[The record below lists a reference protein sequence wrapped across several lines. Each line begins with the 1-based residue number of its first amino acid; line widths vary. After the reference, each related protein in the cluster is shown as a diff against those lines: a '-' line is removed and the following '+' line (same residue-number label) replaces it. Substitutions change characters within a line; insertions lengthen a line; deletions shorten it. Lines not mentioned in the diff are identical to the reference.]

1 MIDDPVF
8 SVTETGISA
17 PSYEEIYEYLKGRMR
32 AIFGD
37 DINLDADTQ
46 DGQMVGIV
54 AAAISDVNAQAIA
67 VYNAY
72 NPTTAKGV
80 ALDSAVKVNGIT
92 RQAASHSQ
100 VDLRIVGQAG
110 THIVNGVALDEAEN
124 KWNLPADVVVPPAG
138 EITVTAIAAEEGN
151 IQAPA
156 GTVNRIGTPTLGWQT
171 VENIL
176 AAEPGAPVQTDLE
189 LRVQQSKSTAL
200 PSVSLW
206 EGVIGSLL
214 TTAGVRRVSGIKN
227 DGDTPTTEG
236 VPGHSIAMIVD
247 GAWDFATFEQAGM
260 NWDFAPM
267 PKLGDDY
274 TQYAQGSAS
283 PAWAI
288 YAKLEGDKLKAA
300 EKFLTFLS
308 SKWALQKH
316 NDAGDA
322 VTVDGFDAT
331 VMTQYQKVYDQD
343 IKTGKYYLH
352 TNFYSKPDILKSELK
367 AQNQQL
373 VQGQITPDQYAK
385 NIDAKVAAAQ

>member
-8 SVTETGISA
+8 LVTETGISA
-17 PSYEEIYEYLKGRMR
+17 PSYEEIYEYLKGHMR

-80 ALDSAVKVNGIT
+80 ALDFAVKVNGIT

-151 IQAPA
+151 IRAPA

-206 EGVIGSLL
+206 EGIIGSLL

-247 GAWDFATFEQAGM
+247 GGEVADIAKTIFLKKGEGVGTYGSTSYNYLDTYGFPNTIKFSRPTVVPAYC
-260 NWDFAPM
+260 
-267 PKLGDDY
+267 KL
-274 TQYAQGSAS
+274 TIS
-283 PAWAI
+283 PAAD
-288 YAKLEGDKLKAA
+288 Y
-300 EKFLTFLS
+300 LS
-308 SKWALQKH
+308 SAEEEIKARIVAYINSLDIGESVNIARVLASAVKT
-316 NDAGDA
+316 DAGIVDERFSVEA
-322 VTVDGFDAT
+322 ITLGRSATAQTAASLAIAWNEAVSCASENVTV
-331 VMTQYQKVYDQD
+331 
-343 IKTGKYYLH
+343 
-352 TNFYSKPDILKSELK
+352 E
-367 AQNQQL
+367 AQ
-373 VQGQITPDQYAK
+373 T
-385 NIDAKVAAAQ
+385 

>member
-32 AIFGD
+32 NIFGD

-138 EITVTAIAAEEGN
+138 EITVTAIAAEEGD
-151 IQAPA
+151 I
-156 GTVNRIGTPTLGWQT
+156 RRL
-171 VENIL
+171 
-176 AAEPGAPVQTDLE
+176 PGL
-189 LRVQQSKSTAL
+189 STASGHL
-200 PSVSLW
+200 HS
-206 EGVIGSLL
+206 
-214 TTAGVRRVSGIKN
+214 AGKPLKIFSRPNPGRRCKPTSSFECNSRNRQRSPVFHSGK
-227 DGDTPTTEG
+227 
-236 VPGHSIAMIVD
+236 A
-247 GAWDFATFEQAGM
+247 
-260 NWDFAPM
+260 
-267 PKLGDDY
+267 L
-274 TQYAQGSAS
+274 SA
-283 PAWAI
+283 
-288 YAKLEGDKLKAA
+288 
-300 EKFLTFLS
+300 
-308 SKWALQKH
+308 
-316 NDAGDA
+316 
-322 VTVDGFDAT
+322 VC
-331 VMTQYQKVYDQD
+331 
-343 IKTGKYYLH
+343 
-352 TNFYSKPDILKSELK
+352 
-367 AQNQQL
+367 
-373 VQGQITPDQYAK
+373 
-385 NIDAKVAAAQ
+385 

>member
-17 PSYEEIYEYLKGRMR
+17 RSYEEIFEYLMGRMR

-247 GAWDFATFEQAGM
+247 GGEVADIAKTIFLKKGEGVGTYGSTSYNYLDTYGFPNTIKFSRPTVVPAYC
-260 NWDFAPM
+260 
-267 PKLGDDY
+267 KL
-274 TQYAQGSAS
+274 TIS
-283 PAWAI
+283 PAVD
-288 YAKLEGDKLKAA
+288 Y
-300 EKFLTFLS
+300 LS
-308 SKWALQKH
+308 SAEDEIKARIVAYINSLDIGESVNIARVLASAVKT
-316 NDAGDA
+316 DAGVVDERFSVEA
-322 VTVDGFDAT
+322 ITLGRSATAQAAASLAIAWNEAVSCAPENVTV
-331 VMTQYQKVYDQD
+331 
-343 IKTGKYYLH
+343 
-352 TNFYSKPDILKSELK
+352 E
-367 AQNQQL
+367 
-373 VQGQITPDQYAK
+373 VQT
-385 NIDAKVAAAQ
+385 

>member
-206 EGVIGSLL
+206 EGIIGSLL

-227 DGDTPTTEG
+227 DGDTTTTEG

-247 GAWDFATFEQAGM
+247 GGEVADIAKTIFLKKGEGVGTYGSTSYNYLDTYGFPNTIKFSRPTVVPAYC
-260 NWDFAPM
+260 
-267 PKLGDDY
+267 KL
-274 TQYAQGSAS
+274 TIS
-283 PAWAI
+283 PAVD
-288 YAKLEGDKLKAA
+288 Y
-300 EKFLTFLS
+300 LS
-308 SKWALQKH
+308 SAEDEIKARIVAYINSLDIGESVNIARVLASAVKT
-316 NDAGDA
+316 DAGVVDERFSVEA
-322 VTVDGFDAT
+322 ITLGRSATVQTAASLAIAWNEAVSCAPENVTV
-331 VMTQYQKVYDQD
+331 
-343 IKTGKYYLH
+343 
-352 TNFYSKPDILKSELK
+352 E
-367 AQNQQL
+367 
-373 VQGQITPDQYAK
+373 VQT
-385 NIDAKVAAAQ
+385 

>member
-1 MIDDPVF
+1 
-8 SVTETGISA
+8 
-17 PSYEEIYEYLKGRMR
+17 
-32 AIFGD
+32 
-37 DINLDADTQ
+37 
-46 DGQMVGIV
+46 
-54 AAAISDVNAQAIA
+54 
-67 VYNAY
+67 
-72 NPTTAKGV
+72 
-80 ALDSAVKVNGIT
+80 
-92 RQAASHSQ
+92 
-100 VDLRIVGQAG
+100 
-110 THIVNGVALDEAEN
+110 
-124 KWNLPADVVVPPAG
+124 
-138 EITVTAIAAEEGN
+138 
-151 IQAPA
+151 
-156 GTVNRIGTPTLGWQT
+156 
-171 VENIL
+171 
-176 AAEPGAPVQTDLE
+176 
-189 LRVQQSKSTAL
+189 
-200 PSVSLW
+200 
-206 EGVIGSLL
+206 
-214 TTAGVRRVSGIKN
+214 
-227 DGDTPTTEG
+227 
-236 VPGHSIAMIVD
+236 MIVD

-260 NWDFAPM
+260 NWDFVPM

-288 YAKLEGDKLKAA
+288 YAKLDGDKLKAA

-308 SKWALQKH
+308 SKWALQKR

>member
-138 EITVTAIAAEEGN
+138 EITVTAIAAEEGD
-151 IQAPA
+151 IRAPA

-176 AAEPGAPVQTDLE
+176 AAEPGAPVQTDLK

-206 EGVIGSLL
+206 EGIIGSLL

-227 DGDTPTTEG
+227 DGDTPTSEG

-247 GAWDFATFEQAGM
+247 GGEVADIAKTIFLKKGEGVGTYGSTSYNYLDTYGFPNTIKFSRPTIVPAYCKLTI
-260 NWDFAPM
+260 APAA
-267 PKLGDDY
+267 DY
-274 TQYAQGSAS
+274 
-283 PAWAI
+283 
-288 YAKLEGDKLKAA
+288 
-300 EKFLTFLS
+300 LS
-308 SKWALQKH
+308 SAEDEIKARIVAYINSLDIGESVNIARVLASAVKT
-316 NDAGDA
+316 DAGVVDERFSVEA
-322 VTVDGFDAT
+322 ITLGRSATAQTADSLAIAWNEAVSCAPENVTV
-331 VMTQYQKVYDQD
+331 
-343 IKTGKYYLH
+343 
-352 TNFYSKPDILKSELK
+352 E
-367 AQNQQL
+367 AQ
-373 VQGQITPDQYAK
+373 T
-385 NIDAKVAAAQ
+385 

>member
-17 PSYEEIYEYLKGRMR
+17 PSYEEIYEYLKDRMR

-46 DGQMVGIV
+46 DGQLVGIV

-110 THIVNGVALDEAEN
+110 THIVNGVALDEADN

-138 EITVTAIAAEEGN
+138 EITVTAIAAEEGD
-151 IQAPA
+151 IRAPA

-206 EGVIGSLL
+206 EGIIGSLL
-214 TTAGVRRVSGIKN
+214 TTVGVRRVSGIKN
-227 DGDTPTTEG
+227 DGDTPTSEG

-247 GAWDFATFEQAGM
+247 GGEVADIAKTIFLKKGEGVGTYGSTSYNYLDTYGFPNTIRFSRPTVVSAYC
-260 NWDFAPM
+260 
-267 PKLGDDY
+267 KL
-274 TQYAQGSAS
+274 TIS
-283 PAWAI
+283 PAAD
-288 YAKLEGDKLKAA
+288 Y
-300 EKFLTFLS
+300 LS
-308 SKWALQKH
+308 SAEDEIKARIVAYINSLDIGESVNIARVLASAVKT
-316 NDAGDA
+316 DAGVVDERFSVEA
-322 VTVDGFDAT
+322 ITLGRSATAQTAASLAIAWNEAVSCAPENVTV
-331 VMTQYQKVYDQD
+331 
-343 IKTGKYYLH
+343 
-352 TNFYSKPDILKSELK
+352 E
-367 AQNQQL
+367 
-373 VQGQITPDQYAK
+373 VQT
-385 NIDAKVAAAQ
+385 

>member
-8 SVTETGISA
+8 LVTETGISA

-80 ALDSAVKVNGIT
+80 ALDFAVKVNGIT

-100 VDLRIVGQAG
+100 GDLRIVGQAG
-110 THIVNGVALDEAEN
+110 THIVNGGALDEAEN

-151 IQAPA
+151 IRAPA

-206 EGVIGSLL
+206 EGIIGSLL

-227 DGDTPTTEG
+227 DGDTPTTKG

-247 GAWDFATFEQAGM
+247 GGEVADIAKTIFLKKGEGVGTYGSTSYNYLDTYGFPNTIKFSRPTIVPAYCKLTI
-260 NWDFAPM
+260 APAA
-267 PKLGDDY
+267 DY
-274 TQYAQGSAS
+274 
-283 PAWAI
+283 
-288 YAKLEGDKLKAA
+288 
-300 EKFLTFLS
+300 LS
-308 SKWALQKH
+308 SAEDEIKARIVAYINSLDIGESVNIARVLASAVKT
-316 NDAGDA
+316 DAGVVDERFSVEA
-322 VTVDGFDAT
+322 ITLGRSATAQTADSLAIAWNEAVSCAPENVTV
-331 VMTQYQKVYDQD
+331 
-343 IKTGKYYLH
+343 
-352 TNFYSKPDILKSELK
+352 E
-367 AQNQQL
+367 AQ
-373 VQGQITPDQYAK
+373 T
-385 NIDAKVAAAQ
+385 

>member
-1 MIDDPVF
+1 
-8 SVTETGISA
+8 
-17 PSYEEIYEYLKGRMR
+17 
-32 AIFGD
+32 
-37 DINLDADTQ
+37 
-46 DGQMVGIV
+46 MVGIV
-54 AAAISDVNAQAIA
+54 AATISDVNAQAIA

-80 ALDSAVKVNGIT
+80 ALDFAVKVNGIT

-151 IQAPA
+151 IRAPA

-206 EGVIGSLL
+206 EGIIGSLL

-247 GAWDFATFEQAGM
+247 GGEVADIAKTIFLKKGEGVGTYGSTSYNYLDTYGFPNTIKFSRPTVVPAYC
-260 NWDFAPM
+260 
-267 PKLGDDY
+267 KL
-274 TQYAQGSAS
+274 TIS
-283 PAWAI
+283 PAAD
-288 YAKLEGDKLKAA
+288 Y
-300 EKFLTFLS
+300 LS
-308 SKWALQKH
+308 SAEEEIKARIVAYINSLDIGESVNIARVLASAVKT
-316 NDAGDA
+316 DAGIVDERFSVEA
-322 VTVDGFDAT
+322 ITLGRSATAQTAASLAIAWNEAVSCASENVTV
-331 VMTQYQKVYDQD
+331 
-343 IKTGKYYLH
+343 
-352 TNFYSKPDILKSELK
+352 E
-367 AQNQQL
+367 
-373 VQGQITPDQYAK
+373 VQT
-385 NIDAKVAAAQ
+385 

>member
-138 EITVTAIAAEEGN
+138 EITVTAIAAEEGD
-151 IQAPA
+151 IRAPA

-176 AAEPGAPVQTDLE
+176 AAEPGAPVQTDRE

-206 EGVIGSLL
+206 EGIIGSLL

-247 GAWDFATFEQAGM
+247 GGEVADIAKTIFLKKGEGVGTYGSTSYNYLDTYGFPNTIRFSRPTVVPAYCKLTI
-260 NWDFAPM
+260 APAA
-267 PKLGDDY
+267 DY
-274 TQYAQGSAS
+274 
-283 PAWAI
+283 
-288 YAKLEGDKLKAA
+288 
-300 EKFLTFLS
+300 LS
-308 SKWALQKH
+308 SAEDEIKARIVAYINSLDIGESVNIARVLASAVKT
-316 NDAGDA
+316 DAGI
-322 VTVDGFDAT
+322 VDERFSVEA
-331 VMTQYQKVYDQD
+331 
-343 IKTGKYYLH
+343 
-352 TNFYSKPDILKSELK
+352 
-367 AQNQQL
+367 
-373 VQGQITPDQYAK
+373 ITLGHGSDCFQSR
-385 NIDAKVAAAQ
+385 DRVE

>member
-80 ALDSAVKVNGIT
+80 ALDSAVKINGIT

-138 EITVTAIAAEEGN
+138 EITVTAIAAEEGD
-151 IQAPA
+151 IRAPA

-189 LRVQQSKSTAL
+189 LRAQQSKSTAL

-206 EGVIGSLL
+206 EGIIGSLL
-214 TTAGVRRVSGIKN
+214 TTVGVRRVSGIKN

-247 GAWDFATFEQAGM
+247 GGEVADIAKTIFLKKGEGVGTYGSTSYSYLDTYGFPNTIRFSRPTVVPAYCKLTISPAADYLSSAEDEIKARIVAYINSLDIGESVNIARVLASAVKTDAGIV
-260 NWDFAPM
+260 DERFSVEAIT
-267 PKLGDDY
+267 LGR
-274 TQYAQGSAS
+274 SAS
-283 PAWAI
+283 AQTAASLAIAWNEAVSC
-288 YAKLEGDKLKAA
+288 APE
-300 EKFLTFLS
+300 
-308 SKWALQKH
+308 
-316 NDAGDA
+316 N
-322 VTVDGFDAT
+322 VTV
-331 VMTQYQKVYDQD
+331 
-343 IKTGKYYLH
+343 
-352 TNFYSKPDILKSELK
+352 E
-367 AQNQQL
+367 
-373 VQGQITPDQYAK
+373 VQT
-385 NIDAKVAAAQ
+385 

>member
-8 SVTETGISA
+8 LVTETGISA
-17 PSYEEIYEYLKGRMR
+17 PSYEEIYEYLKGRIW

-54 AAAISDVNAQAIA
+54 AAAISNVNAQAIA

-189 LRVQQSKSTAL
+189 LRLQQSKSTAL

-206 EGVIGSLL
+206 EGIIGSLL

-247 GAWDFATFEQAGM
+247 GGEVADIAKTIFLKKGEGVGTYGSTSYNYLDTYGFPNTIKFSRPTVVPAYC
-260 NWDFAPM
+260 
-267 PKLGDDY
+267 KL
-274 TQYAQGSAS
+274 TIS
-283 PAWAI
+283 PAVD
-288 YAKLEGDKLKAA
+288 Y
-300 EKFLTFLS
+300 LS
-308 SKWALQKH
+308 SAEEEIKARIVAYINSLDIGESVNIARVLASAVKT
-316 NDAGDA
+316 DAGVVDERFSVEA
-322 VTVDGFDAT
+322 ITLGRSATVQTAASLAIAWNEAVSCAPENVTV
-331 VMTQYQKVYDQD
+331 
-343 IKTGKYYLH
+343 
-352 TNFYSKPDILKSELK
+352 E
-367 AQNQQL
+367 
-373 VQGQITPDQYAK
+373 VQT
-385 NIDAKVAAAQ
+385 

>member
-1 MIDDPVF
+1 
-8 SVTETGISA
+8 
-17 PSYEEIYEYLKGRMR
+17 
-32 AIFGD
+32 
-37 DINLDADTQ
+37 
-46 DGQMVGIV
+46 VGIV
-54 AAAISDVNAQAIA
+54 AAAISDVNGQAIA

-92 RQAASHSQ
+92 RQTASHSQ

-138 EITVTAIAAEEGN
+138 EITVTAIAAEEGG
-151 IQAPA
+151 IRAPA

-206 EGVIGSLL
+206 EGIIGSLL

-227 DGDTPTTEG
+227 DGDTPTSEG

-247 GAWDFATFEQAGM
+247 GGEVADIAKTIFLKKGEGVGTYGSTSYNYLDTYGFPNTIRFSRPTVVPAYC
-260 NWDFAPM
+260 
-267 PKLGDDY
+267 KL
-274 TQYAQGSAS
+274 TIS
-283 PAWAI
+283 PAAD
-288 YAKLEGDKLKAA
+288 Y
-300 EKFLTFLS
+300 LS
-308 SKWALQKH
+308 SAEDEIKARIVAYINSLDIGESVNIARVLASAVKT
-316 NDAGDA
+316 DAGVVDERFSVEA
-322 VTVDGFDAT
+322 ITLGRSATAQTAASLAIVWNEAVSCAPENVTV
-331 VMTQYQKVYDQD
+331 
-343 IKTGKYYLH
+343 
-352 TNFYSKPDILKSELK
+352 E
-367 AQNQQL
+367 
-373 VQGQITPDQYAK
+373 VQT
-385 NIDAKVAAAQ
+385 

>member
-8 SVTETGISA
+8 LVTETGISA

-32 AIFGD
+32 NIFGD

-124 KWNLPADVVVPPAG
+124 KWNLPADVVVPPTG
-138 EITVTAIAAEEGN
+138 EITVTAIAAEEGD
-151 IQAPA
+151 IRAPA
-156 GTVNRIGTPTLGWQT
+156 GTVNCIGTPTLGWQT

-206 EGVIGSLL
+206 EG
-214 TTAGVRRVSGIKN
+214 IKN
-227 DGDTPTTEG
+227 DGDTPTSEG

-247 GAWDFATFEQAGM
+247 GGEVADIAKTIFLKKGEGVGTYGSTSYNFLDTYGFPNTIRFSRPTVVPAYC
-260 NWDFAPM
+260 
-267 PKLGDDY
+267 KL
-274 TQYAQGSAS
+274 TIS
-283 PAWAI
+283 PAAD
-288 YAKLEGDKLKAA
+288 Y
-300 EKFLTFLS
+300 LS
-308 SKWALQKH
+308 SAEDEIKARIVAYINSLDIGESVNIARVLASAVKT
-316 NDAGDA
+316 DAGIVDERFSVEA
-322 VTVDGFDAT
+322 ITLGRSATAQTATSLAIAWNEAVSCAPENVTV
-331 VMTQYQKVYDQD
+331 
-343 IKTGKYYLH
+343 
-352 TNFYSKPDILKSELK
+352 E
-367 AQNQQL
+367 
-373 VQGQITPDQYAK
+373 VQT
-385 NIDAKVAAAQ
+385 

>member
-8 SVTETGISA
+8 LVTETGISA
-17 PSYEEIYEYLKGRMR
+17 PSYEEIYQYLKGRMR
-32 AIFGD
+32 NIFGD

-80 ALDSAVKVNGIT
+80 ALDSAVKINGIT

-124 KWNLPADVVVPPAG
+124 KWNLPADVVVPPTG
-138 EITVTAIAAEEGN
+138 EITVTSIAAEEGD
-151 IQAPA
+151 IRAPA

-206 EGVIGSLL
+206 EGIIGSLL

-227 DGDTPTTEG
+227 DGDTPTSEG

-247 GAWDFATFEQAGM
+247 GGEVADIAKTIFLKKGEGVGTYGSTSYNYLDTYGFPNTIRFSRPTVVPAYCKLTI
-260 NWDFAPM
+260 APAA
-267 PKLGDDY
+267 DY
-274 TQYAQGSAS
+274 
-283 PAWAI
+283 
-288 YAKLEGDKLKAA
+288 
-300 EKFLTFLS
+300 LS
-308 SKWALQKH
+308 SAEDEIKARIVAYISSLDIGESVNIARVLASAVKTDVGIVDERFSVEAITLGRTATAQAAASLAIAWNEAVSCAPE
-316 NDAGDA
+316 N
-322 VTVDGFDAT
+322 VTV
-331 VMTQYQKVYDQD
+331 
-343 IKTGKYYLH
+343 
-352 TNFYSKPDILKSELK
+352 E
-367 AQNQQL
+367 
-373 VQGQITPDQYAK
+373 VQA
-385 NIDAKVAAAQ
+385 

>member
-8 SVTETGISA
+8 LVTETGISA
-17 PSYEEIYEYLKGRMR
+17 PSYEEIYEYLKGRMW

-80 ALDSAVKVNGIT
+80 ALDFAVKVNGIT

-100 VDLRIVGQAG
+100 IDLRIVGQAG

-151 IQAPA
+151 IRAPA

-206 EGVIGSLL
+206 EGIIGSLL

-247 GAWDFATFEQAGM
+247 GGEVADIAKTIFLKKGEGVGTYGSTSYNYLDTYGFPNTIKFSRPTVVPAYC
-260 NWDFAPM
+260 
-267 PKLGDDY
+267 KL
-274 TQYAQGSAS
+274 TIS
-283 PAWAI
+283 PAAD
-288 YAKLEGDKLKAA
+288 Y
-300 EKFLTFLS
+300 LS
-308 SKWALQKH
+308 SAEEEIKARIVAYINSLDIGESVNIARVLASAVKT
-316 NDAGDA
+316 DAGIVDERFSVEA
-322 VTVDGFDAT
+322 ITLGRSATAQTAASLAIAWNEAVSCASENVTV
-331 VMTQYQKVYDQD
+331 
-343 IKTGKYYLH
+343 
-352 TNFYSKPDILKSELK
+352 E
-367 AQNQQL
+367 
-373 VQGQITPDQYAK
+373 VQT
-385 NIDAKVAAAQ
+385 

>member
-100 VDLRIVGQAG
+100 VDLRIVGQAA

-138 EITVTAIAAEEGN
+138 EITVTAIAAEEGD
-151 IQAPA
+151 IRAPA

-189 LRVQQSKSTAL
+189 LRAQQSKSTAL

-206 EGVIGSLL
+206 EGIIGSLL
-214 TTAGVRRVSGIKN
+214 TTVGVRRVSGIKN
-227 DGDTPTTEG
+227 DGDTPTSEG

-247 GAWDFATFEQAGM
+247 GGEVADIAKTIFLKKGEGVGTYGSTSYNYLDTYGFPNTIKFSRPTVVPAYC
-260 NWDFAPM
+260 
-267 PKLGDDY
+267 KL
-274 TQYAQGSAS
+274 TIS
-283 PAWAI
+283 PAAD
-288 YAKLEGDKLKAA
+288 Y
-300 EKFLTFLS
+300 LS
-308 SKWALQKH
+308 SAEDEIKARVVSYINSLDIGESVNIARVLASAVKT
-316 NDAGDA
+316 DAGVVDERFSVEA
-322 VTVDGFDAT
+322 ITLGRSATAQAAASLAIAWNEAVSCAPENVTV
-331 VMTQYQKVYDQD
+331 
-343 IKTGKYYLH
+343 
-352 TNFYSKPDILKSELK
+352 E
-367 AQNQQL
+367 
-373 VQGQITPDQYAK
+373 VQT
-385 NIDAKVAAAQ
+385 

>member
-8 SVTETGISA
+8 LVTETGISA

-32 AIFGD
+32 NIFGD

-80 ALDSAVKVNGIT
+80 ALDSAVKINGIT

-124 KWNLPADVVVPPAG
+124 KWNLPADVVVPPTG
-138 EITVTAIAAEEGN
+138 EITVTSIAAEEGD
-151 IQAPA
+151 IRAPA

-206 EGVIGSLL
+206 EGIIGSLL

-227 DGDTPTTEG
+227 DGDTPTSEG

-247 GAWDFATFEQAGM
+247 GGEVADIAKTIFLKKGEGVGTYGSTSYNYLDTYGFPNTIRFSRPTVVPAYCKLTI
-260 NWDFAPM
+260 APAA
-267 PKLGDDY
+267 DY
-274 TQYAQGSAS
+274 
-283 PAWAI
+283 
-288 YAKLEGDKLKAA
+288 
-300 EKFLTFLS
+300 LS
-308 SKWALQKH
+308 SAEDEIKARIVAYINSLDIGESVNIARVLASAVKTDVGIVDERFSVEAITLGRSATAQTAASLAIAWNEAVSCTPE
-316 NDAGDA
+316 N
-322 VTVDGFDAT
+322 VTV
-331 VMTQYQKVYDQD
+331 
-343 IKTGKYYLH
+343 
-352 TNFYSKPDILKSELK
+352 E
-367 AQNQQL
+367 
-373 VQGQITPDQYAK
+373 VQA
-385 NIDAKVAAAQ
+385 

>member
-1 MIDDPVF
+1 MSMKIW
-8 SVTETGISA
+8 G
-17 PSYEEIYEYLKGRMR
+17 KRML
-32 AIFGD
+32 ALACAGAM
-37 DINLDADTQ
+37 LVPLAACGSDADAGKIRLSYLSWGNEQTSKPYIDEFEKENPDIKIDFSYAPPTSEYISTLQ
-46 DGQMVGIV
+46 TRLVG
-54 AAAISDVNAQAIA
+54 N
-67 VYNAY
+67 
-72 NPTTAKGV
+72 
-80 ALDSAVKVNGIT
+80 
-92 RQAASHSQ
+92 
-100 VDLRIVGQAG
+100 
-110 THIVNGVALDEAEN
+110 
-124 KWNLPADVVVPPAG
+124 
-138 EITVTAIAAEEGN
+138 
-151 IQAPA
+151 QAPDVFII
-156 GTVNRIGTPTLGWQT
+156 TSENRDDLIDNGYAKDLTD
-171 VENIL
+171 ESFMKNISQ
-176 AAEPGAPVQTDLE
+176 ANKDFVGRDGKTYGM
-189 LRVQQSKSTAL
+189 SITS
-200 PSVSLW
+200 W
-206 EGVIGSLL
+206 
-214 TTAGVRRVSGIKN
+214 VSGIAYNKDLLKQVGYDEPPANWDDFLKLCKKLKN
-227 DGDTPTTEG
+227 AGIEPFLEPNADELEAVKEYIRLYDEGGVTRDTVGISGDDMKTQFTNG
-236 VPGHSIAMIVD
+236 QVAMIVD

-288 YAKLEGDKLKAA
+288 YAKLDGDKLKAA

>member
-138 EITVTAIAAEEGN
+138 EITVTAIAAEEGD
-151 IQAPA
+151 IRAPA

-206 EGVIGSLL
+206 EGIIGSLL

-227 DGDTPTTEG
+227 DGDTPTSEG

-247 GAWDFATFEQAGM
+247 GGEVADIAKTIFLKKGEGVGTYGSTSYNYLDTYGFPNTIKFSRPTIVPAYCKLTI
-260 NWDFAPM
+260 APAA
-267 PKLGDDY
+267 DY
-274 TQYAQGSAS
+274 
-283 PAWAI
+283 
-288 YAKLEGDKLKAA
+288 
-300 EKFLTFLS
+300 LS
-308 SKWALQKH
+308 SAEDEIKARIVAYINSLGIGESVNIARVLASAVKT
-316 NDAGDA
+316 DAGVVDERFSVEA
-322 VTVDGFDAT
+322 ITLGRSATAQTADSLAIAWNEAVSCAPENVTV
-331 VMTQYQKVYDQD
+331 
-343 IKTGKYYLH
+343 
-352 TNFYSKPDILKSELK
+352 E
-367 AQNQQL
+367 AQ
-373 VQGQITPDQYAK
+373 T
-385 NIDAKVAAAQ
+385 

>member
-1 MIDDPVF
+1 MTRDTV
-8 SVTETGISA
+8 GIS
-17 PSYEEIYEYLKGRMR
+17 
-32 AIFGD
+32 GD
-37 DINLDADTQ
+37 DMKTQ
-46 DGQMVGIV
+46 FTNGQV
-54 AAAISDVNAQAIA
+54 
-67 VYNAY
+67 
-72 NPTTAKGV
+72 
-80 ALDSAVKVNGIT
+80 
-92 RQAASHSQ
+92 
-100 VDLRIVGQAG
+100 
-110 THIVNGVALDEAEN
+110 
-124 KWNLPADVVVPPAG
+124 
-138 EITVTAIAAEEGN
+138 
-151 IQAPA
+151 
-156 GTVNRIGTPTLGWQT
+156 
-171 VENIL
+171 
-176 AAEPGAPVQTDLE
+176 
-189 LRVQQSKSTAL
+189 
-200 PSVSLW
+200 
-206 EGVIGSLL
+206 
-214 TTAGVRRVSGIKN
+214 
-227 DGDTPTTEG
+227 
-236 VPGHSIAMIVD
+236 AMIVD

-288 YAKLEGDKLKAA
+288 YAKLDGDKLKAA

-316 NDAGDA
+316 SDAGDA

>member
-8 SVTETGISA
+8 LVTETGISA

-32 AIFGD
+32 NIFGD

-100 VDLRIVGQAG
+100 VDLRIVGQAE

-124 KWNLPADVVVPPAG
+124 KWNLPTDVVVPPAG

-151 IQAPA
+151 IRAPA

-206 EGVIGSLL
+206 EGIIGSLL

-247 GAWDFATFEQAGM
+247 GGEVADIAKTIFLKKGEGVGTYGSTSYNYLDTYGFPNTIKFSRPTVVPAYC
-260 NWDFAPM
+260 
-267 PKLGDDY
+267 KL
-274 TQYAQGSAS
+274 TIS
-283 PAWAI
+283 PAAD
-288 YAKLEGDKLKAA
+288 Y
-300 EKFLTFLS
+300 LS
-308 SKWALQKH
+308 SAEDEIKARIVAYINSSDIGESVNIARVLASAVKT
-316 NDAGDA
+316 DAGIVDERFSVEA
-322 VTVDGFDAT
+322 ITLGRSATAQAAASLAIAWNEAVSCVPENVTV
-331 VMTQYQKVYDQD
+331 
-343 IKTGKYYLH
+343 
-352 TNFYSKPDILKSELK
+352 E
-367 AQNQQL
+367 
-373 VQGQITPDQYAK
+373 VQT
-385 NIDAKVAAAQ
+385 

>member
-138 EITVTAIAAEEGN
+138 EITVTAIAAEEGD
-151 IQAPA
+151 IRAPA

-189 LRVQQSKSTAL
+189 LRAQQSKSTAL

-206 EGVIGSLL
+206 EGIIGSLL

-247 GAWDFATFEQAGM
+247 GGEVADIAKTIFLKKGEGVGTYGSTSYNYLDTYGFPNTIRFSRPTVVPAYC
-260 NWDFAPM
+260 
-267 PKLGDDY
+267 KL
-274 TQYAQGSAS
+274 TIS
-283 PAWAI
+283 PAAD
-288 YAKLEGDKLKAA
+288 Y
-300 EKFLTFLS
+300 LS
-308 SKWALQKH
+308 SAEDEIKARIVSYINSLDIGESVNITRVLASAVKT
-316 NDAGDA
+316 DAGIVDERFGVEA
-322 VTVDGFDAT
+322 ITLGRSTTAQAAASLAIAWNEAVSCAPENVTV
-331 VMTQYQKVYDQD
+331 
-343 IKTGKYYLH
+343 
-352 TNFYSKPDILKSELK
+352 E
-367 AQNQQL
+367 
-373 VQGQITPDQYAK
+373 VQT
-385 NIDAKVAAAQ
+385 

>member
-1 MIDDPVF
+1 MSMKIW
-8 SVTETGISA
+8 G
-17 PSYEEIYEYLKGRMR
+17 KRML
-32 AIFGD
+32 ALACAGAM
-37 DINLDADTQ
+37 LVPLAACGSDADAGKIRLSYLSWDNEQTSKPYIDEFEKENPDIKIDFSYAPPTSEYISTLQ
-46 DGQMVGIV
+46 TRLVG
-54 AAAISDVNAQAIA
+54 N
-67 VYNAY
+67 
-72 NPTTAKGV
+72 
-80 ALDSAVKVNGIT
+80 
-92 RQAASHSQ
+92 
-100 VDLRIVGQAG
+100 
-110 THIVNGVALDEAEN
+110 
-124 KWNLPADVVVPPAG
+124 
-138 EITVTAIAAEEGN
+138 
-151 IQAPA
+151 QAPDVFII
-156 GTVNRIGTPTLGWQT
+156 TSENRDDLIDNGYAKDLTD
-171 VENIL
+171 ESFMKNISQ
-176 AAEPGAPVQTDLE
+176 ANKDFVGRDGKTYGM
-189 LRVQQSKSTAL
+189 SITS
-200 PSVSLW
+200 W
-206 EGVIGSLL
+206 
-214 TTAGVRRVSGIKN
+214 VSGIAYNKDLLKQVGYDEPPANWDDFLKLCKKLKN
-227 DGDTPTTEG
+227 AGIEPFLEPNADELEAVKEYIRLYDEGGVTRDTGGISGDDMKTQFTNG
-236 VPGHSIAMIVD
+236 QVAMIVD

>member
-80 ALDSAVKVNGIT
+80 ALDSVVKVNGIT

-138 EITVTAIAAEEGN
+138 EITVTAIAAEEGD
-151 IQAPA
+151 IRAPA

-206 EGVIGSLL
+206 EGIIGSLL

-227 DGDTPTTEG
+227 DGDTPTSEG

-247 GAWDFATFEQAGM
+247 GGEVADIAKTIFLKKGEGVGTYGSTSYNYLDTYGFPNTIKFSRPTIVPAYCKLTI
-260 NWDFAPM
+260 APAA
-267 PKLGDDY
+267 DY
-274 TQYAQGSAS
+274 
-283 PAWAI
+283 
-288 YAKLEGDKLKAA
+288 
-300 EKFLTFLS
+300 LS
-308 SKWALQKH
+308 SAEDEIKARIVAYINSLDIGESVNIARVLASAVKT
-316 NDAGDA
+316 DAGVVDERFSVEA
-322 VTVDGFDAT
+322 ITLGRSATAQTADSLAIAWNEAVSCAPENVTV
-331 VMTQYQKVYDQD
+331 
-343 IKTGKYYLH
+343 
-352 TNFYSKPDILKSELK
+352 E
-367 AQNQQL
+367 AQ
-373 VQGQITPDQYAK
+373 T
-385 NIDAKVAAAQ
+385 

>member
-8 SVTETGISA
+8 LVTETGISA

-80 ALDSAVKVNGIT
+80 ALDFAVKVNGIT

-151 IQAPA
+151 IRAPA

-206 EGVIGSLL
+206 EGIIGSLL

-247 GAWDFATFEQAGM
+247 GGEVADIAKTIFLKKGEGVGTYGSTSYNYLDTYGFPNTIKFSRPTVVPAYC
-260 NWDFAPM
+260 
-267 PKLGDDY
+267 KL
-274 TQYAQGSAS
+274 TIS
-283 PAWAI
+283 PAAD
-288 YAKLEGDKLKAA
+288 Y
-300 EKFLTFLS
+300 LS
-308 SKWALQKH
+308 SAEEEIKARIVAYINSLGIGESVNIARVLASAVKT
-316 NDAGDA
+316 DAGIVDERFSVEA
-322 VTVDGFDAT
+322 ITLGRSATAQTAASLAIAWNEAVSCASENVTV
-331 VMTQYQKVYDQD
+331 
-343 IKTGKYYLH
+343 
-352 TNFYSKPDILKSELK
+352 E
-367 AQNQQL
+367 
-373 VQGQITPDQYAK
+373 VQT
-385 NIDAKVAAAQ
+385 

>member
-8 SVTETGISA
+8 LVTETGISA
-17 PSYEEIYEYLKGRMR
+17 PSYEEIYEYLKGRMQ

-92 RQAASHSQ
+92 RQAASHSL

-206 EGVIGSLL
+206 EGIIGSLL

-247 GAWDFATFEQAGM
+247 GGEVADIAKTIFLKKGEGVGTYGSTSYNYLDTYGFPNTIKFSRPTVVPAYC
-260 NWDFAPM
+260 
-267 PKLGDDY
+267 KL
-274 TQYAQGSAS
+274 TIS
-283 PAWAI
+283 PAVD
-288 YAKLEGDKLKAA
+288 Y
-300 EKFLTFLS
+300 LS
-308 SKWALQKH
+308 SAEDEIKARIVAYINSLDIGESVNIARVLASAVKT
-316 NDAGDA
+316 DAGIVDERFGVEA
-322 VTVDGFDAT
+322 ITLGRSATVQTAASLAIAWNEAVSCAPENVTV
-331 VMTQYQKVYDQD
+331 
-343 IKTGKYYLH
+343 
-352 TNFYSKPDILKSELK
+352 E
-367 AQNQQL
+367 
-373 VQGQITPDQYAK
+373 VQT
-385 NIDAKVAAAQ
+385 

>member
-17 PSYEEIYEYLKGRMR
+17 PSYEEIYEYLKDRMR

-54 AAAISDVNAQAIA
+54 AAAISDVSAQAIA

-124 KWNLPADVVVPPAG
+124 KWNLPADVVVPPTG
-138 EITVTAIAAEEGN
+138 EITVTAIAAEEGD

-206 EGVIGSLL
+206 EGIIGSLL
-214 TTAGVRRVSGIKN
+214 TTVGVRRVSGIKN

-247 GAWDFATFEQAGM
+247 GGEVADIAKTIFLKKGEGVGTYGSTSYNYLDVYGFPNTIKFSRPTVVPAYCKLTI
-260 NWDFAPM
+260 APAA
-267 PKLGDDY
+267 DY
-274 TQYAQGSAS
+274 
-283 PAWAI
+283 
-288 YAKLEGDKLKAA
+288 
-300 EKFLTFLS
+300 LS
-308 SKWALQKH
+308 SAEGEIKARIVAYINSLDIGESVNIARVLASAVKT
-316 NDAGDA
+316 DAGIVDERFSVEA
-322 VTVDGFDAT
+322 ITLGRSATAQTAASLAIAWNEAVSCASESVTV
-331 VMTQYQKVYDQD
+331 
-343 IKTGKYYLH
+343 
-352 TNFYSKPDILKSELK
+352 E
-367 AQNQQL
+367 
-373 VQGQITPDQYAK
+373 VQT
-385 NIDAKVAAAQ
+385 

>member
-138 EITVTAIAAEEGN
+138 EITVTAIAAEEGD
-151 IQAPA
+151 IRAPA

-189 LRVQQSKSTAL
+189 LRLQQSKSTAL

-206 EGVIGSLL
+206 EGIIGSLL

-227 DGDTPTTEG
+227 DGDTPTSEG

-247 GAWDFATFEQAGM
+247 GGEVADIAKTIFLKKGEGVGTYGSTSYHYLDTYGFPNTIRFSRPTVVPAYC
-260 NWDFAPM
+260 
-267 PKLGDDY
+267 KL
-274 TQYAQGSAS
+274 TIS
-283 PAWAI
+283 PAAD
-288 YAKLEGDKLKAA
+288 Y
-300 EKFLTFLS
+300 LS
-308 SKWALQKH
+308 SAEDEIKARIVAYINSLDIGESVNIARVLASAVKT
-316 NDAGDA
+316 DAGVVDERFNVEA
-322 VTVDGFDAT
+322 ITLGRSATAQAAASLAIAWNEAVSCAPENVTV
-331 VMTQYQKVYDQD
+331 
-343 IKTGKYYLH
+343 
-352 TNFYSKPDILKSELK
+352 E
-367 AQNQQL
+367 
-373 VQGQITPDQYAK
+373 VQT
-385 NIDAKVAAAQ
+385 

>member
-8 SVTETGISA
+8 LVTETGISA
-17 PSYEEIYEYLKGRMR
+17 PSYEEIYEYLKGHMR

-80 ALDSAVKVNGIT
+80 ALDFAVKVNGIT

-151 IQAPA
+151 IRAPA

-206 EGVIGSLL
+206 EGIIGSLL

-247 GAWDFATFEQAGM
+247 GGEVADIAKTIFLKKGEGVGTYGSTSYNYLDTYGFPNTIKFSRPTVVPAYC
-260 NWDFAPM
+260 
-267 PKLGDDY
+267 KL
-274 TQYAQGSAS
+274 TIS
-283 PAWAI
+283 PAAD
-288 YAKLEGDKLKAA
+288 Y
-300 EKFLTFLS
+300 LS
-308 SKWALQKH
+308 SAEEEIKARIVAYINSLDIGESVNIARVLASAVKT
-316 NDAGDA
+316 DAGIVDERFSVEA
-322 VTVDGFDAT
+322 ITLGRSATAQTAASLAIAWNEAVSCASENVTV
-331 VMTQYQKVYDQD
+331 
-343 IKTGKYYLH
+343 
-352 TNFYSKPDILKSELK
+352 E
-367 AQNQQL
+367 
-373 VQGQITPDQYAK
+373 VQT
-385 NIDAKVAAAQ
+385 

>member
-8 SVTETGISA
+8 LVTETGISA
-17 PSYEEIYEYLKGRMR
+17 PSYEEIYEYLKSRMR

-80 ALDSAVKVNGIT
+80 ALDFAVKVNGIT

-151 IQAPA
+151 IRAPA

-206 EGVIGSLL
+206 EGIIGSLL

-247 GAWDFATFEQAGM
+247 GGEVADIAKTIFLKKGEGVGTYGSTSYNYLDTYGFPNTIKFSRPTVVPAYC
-260 NWDFAPM
+260 
-267 PKLGDDY
+267 KL
-274 TQYAQGSAS
+274 TIS
-283 PAWAI
+283 PAAD
-288 YAKLEGDKLKAA
+288 Y
-300 EKFLTFLS
+300 LS
-308 SKWALQKH
+308 SAEEEIKARIVAYINSLDIGESVNIARVLASAVKT
-316 NDAGDA
+316 DAGIVDERFSVEA
-322 VTVDGFDAT
+322 ITLGRSATAQTAASLAIAWNEAVSCASENVTV
-331 VMTQYQKVYDQD
+331 
-343 IKTGKYYLH
+343 
-352 TNFYSKPDILKSELK
+352 E
-367 AQNQQL
+367 
-373 VQGQITPDQYAK
+373 VQT
-385 NIDAKVAAAQ
+385 

>member
-17 PSYEEIYEYLKGRMR
+17 PSYEKIYEYLKGRMR

-138 EITVTAIAAEEGN
+138 EITVTAIAAEEGD
-151 IQAPA
+151 IRAPA

-189 LRVQQSKSTAL
+189 LRLQQSKSTAL

-206 EGVIGSLL
+206 EGIIGSLL

-227 DGDTPTTEG
+227 DGDTPTSEG

-247 GAWDFATFEQAGM
+247 GGEVADIAKTIFLKKGEGVGTYGSTSYNYLDTYGFPNTIKFSRPTVVPAYC
-260 NWDFAPM
+260 
-267 PKLGDDY
+267 KLTITPAADY
-274 TQYAQGSAS
+274 
-283 PAWAI
+283 
-288 YAKLEGDKLKAA
+288 
-300 EKFLTFLS
+300 LS
-308 SKWALQKH
+308 SAEDEIKARIVAYINSLDIGESVNIARVLASAVKT
-316 NDAGDA
+316 DAGVVDERFSVEA
-322 VTVDGFDAT
+322 ITLGRSATAQTAASLAIAWNEAVSCAPENVTV
-331 VMTQYQKVYDQD
+331 
-343 IKTGKYYLH
+343 
-352 TNFYSKPDILKSELK
+352 E
-367 AQNQQL
+367 
-373 VQGQITPDQYAK
+373 VQT
-385 NIDAKVAAAQ
+385 

>member
-8 SVTETGISA
+8 LVTEAGISA
-17 PSYEEIYEYLKGRMR
+17 PSYEETYEYLKSRMR

-46 DGQMVGIV
+46 DGQLVGIV

-138 EITVTAIAAEEGN
+138 EITVTAIAAEEGD
-151 IQAPA
+151 IRAPA
-156 GTVNRIGTPTLGWQT
+156 GTVNRIGTPMLGWQT

-189 LRVQQSKSTAL
+189 LRLQQSKSTAL

-206 EGVIGSLL
+206 EGIIGSLL

-247 GAWDFATFEQAGM
+247 GGEAADIAKTIFLKKGEGVGTYGSTSYNYLDVYGFPNTIKFSRPTVVPAYC
-260 NWDFAPM
+260 
-267 PKLGDDY
+267 KL
-274 TQYAQGSAS
+274 TIS
-283 PAWAI
+283 PAAD
-288 YAKLEGDKLKAA
+288 Y
-300 EKFLTFLS
+300 LS
-308 SKWALQKH
+308 SAEDEIKARIVAYINSLDIGESVNIARVLASAIKT
-316 NDAGDA
+316 DAGVVDERFSVEA
-322 VTVDGFDAT
+322 ITLGRSATAQTAASLAIAWNEAVSCASENVTV
-331 VMTQYQKVYDQD
+331 
-343 IKTGKYYLH
+343 
-352 TNFYSKPDILKSELK
+352 E
-367 AQNQQL
+367 
-373 VQGQITPDQYAK
+373 VQT
-385 NIDAKVAAAQ
+385 

>member
-124 KWNLPADVVVPPAG
+124 KWNLPTDVVVPPAG
-138 EITVTAIAAEEGN
+138 EITVTAIAAEEGD
-151 IQAPA
+151 IRAPA

-189 LRVQQSKSTAL
+189 LRAQQSKSTAL

-206 EGVIGSLL
+206 EGIIGSLL

-247 GAWDFATFEQAGM
+247 GGEVADIAKTIFLKKGEGVGT
-260 NWDFAPM
+260 
-267 PKLGDDY
+267 Y
-274 TQYAQGSAS
+274 GSTSYNYLDSYGFPNTIKFSRPTVVPAYCTLTIS
-283 PAWAI
+283 PAAD
-288 YAKLEGDKLKAA
+288 Y
-300 EKFLTFLS
+300 LS
-308 SKWALQKH
+308 SAEDEIKARIVAYINSLDIGESLNIARVLASAVKT
-316 NDAGDA
+316 DAGIVDERFSVEA
-322 VTVDGFDAT
+322 ITLGRSATAQTAASLAIAWNEAVSCAPENVTV
-331 VMTQYQKVYDQD
+331 
-343 IKTGKYYLH
+343 
-352 TNFYSKPDILKSELK
+352 E
-367 AQNQQL
+367 
-373 VQGQITPDQYAK
+373 VQT
-385 NIDAKVAAAQ
+385 